1 MDFGTLTI
9 NNFLTIGH
17 AVLDLNDRG
26 LLLVQGQNDVDSS
39 AGSNG
44 AGKST
49 VPDALCWVAFGV
61 TARGVTGDAVVNN
74 EAKKDCHG
82 EFTTTDSGLEYTI
95 ARYRKHSVHKNAL
108 IVSQKELS
116 TGVVTDLSKGT
127 DKETQEVVVAI
138 LGCTLDV
145 FQGAIYAGQEKMPD
159 LPGMTDKELK
169 TLLEEASGTKVLAQA
184 YQEAR
189 QRLLVVKT
197 RSEGVIA
204 RLSNEKSRSE
214 AQGVELVTLK
224 GKQQDFN
231 DGRKARAT
239 EHLEKIKP
247 INENQKA
254 REARIAELDEP
265 KAEAELAAA
274 KTRLEGH
281 SEQGAKLAA
290 LHTGVANAQ
299 RAQDKAQ
306 SDYGRLVNDL
316 KVAKQGL
323 AEIEDQIGKPCGEC
337 GKEYC
342 AHDLE
347 TAKVARQKKID
358 DLAATAPAIRDANTA
373 AGGEFSLATIAYNDF
388 KAGMTDVSGEVA
400 TMGALQKVLD
410 EAATLKRNVETDANN
425 IEVHR
430 SNAKREL
437 TAPNPWDEPIKLKDG
452 EIEKTLKSIADIEG
466 EVGKAEE
473 ELELYEN
480 TVKVFGPGG
489 VRAQILDTVT
499 PFLNEQTREYLGAMS
514 DGNIHAVWSTLTTT
528 SKGEL
533 REKFNI
539 EVIHDL
545 GGESFAALSGG
556 EKRKVRLATT
566 MAMQDLVASRAS
578 KPLNLFIA
586 DEIDHALDANG
597 LERLM
602 AILEKKAKERGTV
615 LVISHNELA
624 DWIPNTITVRKVGK
638 GRSTI
643 DGATLAGGY

>member
-17 AVLDLNDRG
+17 AVIDLNDRG

-49 VPDALCWVAFGV
+49 VPDCLCWVGFGV

-74 EAKKDCHG
+74 EAKKECHG
-82 EFTTTDSGLEYTI
+82 EFTVTDAGFEYTI

-116 TGVVTDLSKGT
+116 TGTITDLTKGT

-145 FQGAIYAGQEKMPD
+145 FQGAIYAGQERMPD

-184 YQEAR
+184 YAEAR
-189 QRLLVVKT
+189 QRLAVVKT
-197 RSEGVIA
+197 RSDGVIT
-204 RLSNEKSRSE
+204 RLNGEKARSE
-214 AQGVELVTLK
+214 SQRVELGGLLVK
-224 GKQQDFN
+224 RQEFN

-254 REARIAELDEP
+254 REARIAELDAP
-265 KAEAELAAA
+265 KVEADLAAA
-274 KTRLEGH
+274 KARLEGH
-281 SEQGAKLAA
+281 SEQGAKLAS
-290 LHTGVANAQ
+290 LHTAVANGQ

-306 SDYGRLVNDL
+306 TDYSRLVNDL
-316 KVAKQGL
+316 RNAKQGM
-323 AEIEDQIGKPCGEC
+323 ADIEEQIGKPCGEC
-337 GKEYC
+337 GKAYC

-358 DLAATAPAIRDANTA
+358 DLAATAPDIKNAVVAANATFA
-373 AGGEFSLATIAYNDF
+373 AATRTYDEFKD
-388 KAGMTDVSGEVA
+388 GMTDVSGEVA

-410 EAATLKRNVETDANN
+410 EVATLKRNIETDANN
-425 IEVHR
+425 AEVHR

-437 TAPNPWDEPIKLKDG
+437 TAPNPWDEPIKLKEE
-452 EIEKTLKSIADIEG
+452 EIEKTLKSIASIEG
-466 EVGKAEE
+466 EVGSAEE
-473 ELELYEN
+473 ELELYDN
-480 TVKVFGPGG
+480 AVKVFGPGG

-499 PFLNEQTREYLGAMS
+499 PFLNEQTREYLGALS

-602 AILEKKAKERGTV
+602 GILEKKAKERGTV

>member
-1 MDFGTLTI
+1 MDFKLLEI

-17 AVLDLNDRG
+17 AAVELDNRG
-26 LLLVQGQNDVDSS
+26 LILVQGANDDDSS

-44 AGKST
+44 AGKSSI
-49 VPDALCWVAFGV
+49 VDALCWALYGV
-61 TARGVTGDAVVNN
+61 TARDVTGDAVINRK
-74 EAKKDCHG
+74 AKKECSVVVTLLEGTNQFTVTRHRKHAIGKNSLTVMQLDL
-82 EFTTTDSGLEYTI
+82 TTTT
-95 ARYRKHSVHKNAL
+95 
-108 IVSQKELS
+108 Q
-116 TGVVTDLSKGT
+116 TDLTKGT
-127 DKETQEVVVAI
+127 DKETQEVVNAV

-159 LPGMTDKELK
+159 LPGMTDKNLK
-169 TLLEEASGTKVLAQA
+169 TLLEEASGTSVLAQA
-184 YQEAR
+184 YAEAR
-189 QRLLVVKT
+189 QRLAVVKT
-197 RSEGVIA
+197 RSEGVITRLNGEKA
-204 RLSNEKSRSE
+204 RSVS
-214 AQGVELVTLK
+214 QGVELVTLK
-224 GKQQDFN
+224 DKQQEFN

-254 REARIAELDEP
+254 REARIAELDTP
-265 KAEAELAAA
+265 KVEAELAAA
-274 KTRLEGH
+274 KARLEGH
-281 SEQGAKLAA
+281 SEQGAKLAS

-306 SDYGRLVNDL
+306 SDQGRLVNDL
-316 KVAKQGL
+316 RNAKQGL

-337 GKEYC
+337 GKAYC

-358 DLAATAPAIRDANTA
+358 ELAATAPAIRDAVATTATDFTA
-373 AGGEFSLATIAYNDF
+373 ATTAYEGF

-400 TMGALQKVLD
+400 TMGALQKILD
-410 EAATLKRNVETDANN
+410 EAATLKRNIETDANN

-437 TAPNPWDEPIKLKDG
+437 TAPNPWDEPIKLKDE
-452 EIEKTLKSIADIEG
+452 EIDKTLKSIGSIEA
-466 EVGKAEE
+466 EVGTAEE
-473 ELELYEN
+473 ELELYDN
-480 TVKVFGPGG
+480 AVKVFGPGG

-499 PFLNEQTREYLGAMS
+499 PFLNEQTREYLGGLS

-528 SKGEL
+528 TKGEL

-539 EVIHDL
+539 EVTHDM

-566 MAMQDLVASRAS
+566 MAMQDLVASRAT

-586 DEIDHALDANG
+586 DEIDHALDAAG

-602 AILEKKAKERGTV
+602 GMLERKAKERGTV
-615 LVISHNELA
+615 LVVSHNSLS
-624 DWIPNTITVRKVGK
+624 DWIPNEITVRKKDGV
-638 GRSTI
+638 SSI
-643 DGATLAGGY
+643 DGATLGAGY